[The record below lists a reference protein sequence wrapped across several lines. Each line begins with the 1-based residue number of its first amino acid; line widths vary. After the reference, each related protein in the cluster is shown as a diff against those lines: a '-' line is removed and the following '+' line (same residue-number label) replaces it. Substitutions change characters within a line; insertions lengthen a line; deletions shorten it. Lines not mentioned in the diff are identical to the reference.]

1 MAPVTFVCCIE
12 SGWLEVQTIRMIQ
25 SLRRW
30 GGAYASCPVYA
41 VTPRFG
47 PPISKNTRI
56 QLEQLQVQYICF
68 GNQHKYS
75 WNKFL
80 NKLMALKAVE
90 EVAETEFIGWLDSDL
105 LVVDEPSEFM
115 MKEDFSFVA
124 CPADKMGNETDGAD
138 DPNDPYW
145 CQICKCVDIDIE
157 ALPWVSSEPEHSPM
171 RLCFNSGVFVYRRS
185 TNFAQHYLDTFT
197 RLCDCQVMSKKA
209 GIYFNDQ
216 VALGLTVVKMGIPWD
231 TLSYSHNFAIG
242 TCVPKA
248 WYDNTHLQTAKILHH
263 HDSMWYWF
271 WDTFYKSV
279 NDSHPQVGEWLAI
292 IGPIK
297 SQAPISSRVM
307 KKTLD
312 YFRKQREL
320 AFCKHC
326 QNY

>member
-1 MAPVTFVCCIE
+1 MVPITFVCCIE
-12 SGWLEVQTIRMIQ
+12 SGWLEVQTLRMIE

-56 QLEQLQVQYICF
+56 QLEQLQAQYISF
-68 GNQHKYS
+68 SNQHKYS

-90 EVAETEFIGWLDSDL
+90 EIAETEFISWLDSDL

-124 CPADKMGNETDGAD
+124 CPADKLSNETSGAD

-145 CQICKCVDIDIE
+145 RQICKCVDIDIE
-157 ALPWVSSEPEHSPM
+157 ELPWVSSEPQHSPM
-171 RLCFNSGVFVYRRS
+171 RFCFNSGVFVYRSS

-197 RLCDCQVMSKKA
+197 QLCDAQVMSNRS
-209 GIYFNDQ
+209 GFFFNDQ
-216 VALGLTVVKMGIPWD
+216 VALGLTVAKMQIPWD

-242 TCVPKA
+242 TCVPQN
-248 WYDNTHLQTAKILHH
+248 WYTQEYLQTAKIIHH
-263 HDSMWYWF
+263 HDAMWPWF
-271 WDTFYKSV
+271 WDTFYFAV
-279 NDSHPQVGEWLAI
+279 NASHPYVGEWLAQ
-292 IGPIK
+292 IGPMQIE
-297 SQAPISSRVM
+297 APMRSRVM
-307 KKTLD
+307 KKMLEF
-312 YFRKQREL
+312 YRKRKEL
-320 AFCKHC
+320 AYSKLCRS
-326 QNY
+326 Y